1 MLLDLLLLSIV
12 KQNKQHK
19 IYIMENKES
28 QKKWSVCKI
37 DINNG
42 RATLISDQLTFWSFD
57 HKCRCSSSFFLFVF
71 SSCRWERVG
80 AHTERERELEMRKQN
95 NVQKWVA
102 VLKRHKKN
110 NNQNLQNH
118 VCWSHLDQ
126 MQLLKTEQENSD
138 DCYVVMMLSSRHL
151 IIIFQILNKKKKK
164 NNRKK
169 ITVNG
174 RWNNSLRWCDK
185 IWSFCFCFT

>member
-110 NNQNLQNH
+110 NTKIYKITFVDLTLTRCN
-118 VCWSHLDQ
+118 CWKQS
-126 MQLLKTEQENSD
+126 
-138 DCYVVMMLSSRHL
+138 
-151 IIIFQILNKKKKK
+151 
-164 NNRKK
+164 KK
-169 ITVNG
+169 ILTTVM
-174 RWNNSLRWCDK
+174 L
-185 IWSFCFCFT
+185 